1 MPVSVVACQARSL
14 QGEHS
19 PSYTLTDR
27 CQQTTESGPFVRS
40 TTRSPQVVI
49 DDNDFGKAQL
59 FRSIC
64 QSVLPLFAFHMVANL
79 VRRGLPHINISSTFQ
94 MMSANLLAHS
104 TSLPLASARSPTVPS
119 TAFGSFPAPAPATL
133 AKGRCLRIEVCVA
146 RSPDSRGFAF

>member
-40 TTRSPQVVI
+40 TARSSQIVI
-49 DDNDFGKAQL
+49 NDNNLGKTQL

-79 VRRGLPHINISSTFQ
+79 VRRGLPHIDISSTFQ

-104 TSLPLASARSPTVPS
+104 TSLPLPARSPTVPS
-119 TAFGSFPAPAPATL
+119 HALDS
-133 AKGRCLRIEVCVA
+133 
-146 RSPDSRGFAF
+146 SP